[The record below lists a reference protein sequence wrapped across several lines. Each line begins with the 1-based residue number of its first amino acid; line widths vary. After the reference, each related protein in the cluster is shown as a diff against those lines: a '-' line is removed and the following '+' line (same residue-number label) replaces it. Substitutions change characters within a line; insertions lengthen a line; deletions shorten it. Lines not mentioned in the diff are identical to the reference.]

1 MSALV
6 MDENGIPWLTPHSEG
21 GGGAATSAI
30 KANEMTSLI
39 NSNLLL
45 WQKNRSE
52 EAQGSYML
60 WNCNLRS
67 DQGTDIH
74 TFSTGYGGVS
84 RLLQPARPTP
94 LE

>member
-6 MDENGIPWLTPHSEG
+6 MDESGVPWLTPHPEG

-30 KANEMTSLI
+30 KIKANEMTSFI

-45 WQKNRSE
+45 WQKNKRRS
-52 EAQGSYML
+52 YKL
-60 WNCNLRS
+60 WNCDLRS

-74 TFSTGYGGVS
+74 TFSSGYGGVS
-84 RLLQPARPTP
+84 WLLQPARPTP